1 MLVKRNL
8 RLVINNAKRYKNR
21 GLTFIDLISEGNSG
35 IMKAVSKYDYKKG
48 FKFSTYAT
56 WWIRQ
61 AITRAVADQARTVR
75 VPVHMVETINKIL
88 KIERELQQELGYPP
102 TDEQIAQKYGND
114 YTAEKVRYIRK
125 INIDPISLDKN
136 IGKEENSSFS
146 DFVKDESV
154 VSPTDYASH
163 QELSTILNEMIEDT
177 LDHDDKILIRKRYG
191 IGNDENGNPYRPHTL
206 DELAEEMGKS
216 KEKIRQME
224 TKILRKLKHPQKRK
238 KLKEYYMN
246 ESYDLD

>member
-1 MLVKRNL
+1 
-8 RLVINNAKRYKNR
+8 
-21 GLTFIDLISEGNSG
+21 
-35 IMKAVSKYDYKKG
+35 
-48 FKFSTYAT
+48 
-56 WWIRQ
+56 
-61 AITRAVADQARTVR
+61 
-75 VPVHMVETINKIL
+75 
-88 KIERELQQELGYPP
+88 
-102 TDEQIAQKYGND
+102 
-114 YTAEKVRYIRK
+114 
-125 INIDPISLDKN
+125 
-136 IGKEENSSFS
+136 
-146 DFVKDESV
+146 
-154 VSPTDYASH
+154 
-163 QELSTILNEMIEDT
+163 MIEDT